1 MKKIYSLFTSTPVFI
16 LFIIVCFQSE
26 VYAQIEQTFY
36 ITNTT
41 YEAYQLNKVPFA
53 MRQITL
59 VGNDDSLTLADKK
72 FYRTNLKDASIIYMT
87 ADRKSYFLIIDKK
100 EQVGFIVSPNGK
112 DWSCYF
118 KYKEGNKI
126 PPPDYSN
133 EEAGQLK
140 EALRSITDPRVKYF
154 YFTYSSF
161 ASRANT
167 YFATDS
173 IALIFISPDSIEVAG
188 NTFIRKADKLFISP
202 GHTYLYM
209 PDNETLVFRDPDLSY
224 WASFYQ
230 KDINKANRLIS
241 QEYKSE
247 KELAAANDAINNRE
261 NSKTKAVLNGYFS
274 SIGNKKM
281 TLP

>member
-1 MKKIYSLFTSTPVFI
+1 MKKNASFFNRFLVLI
-16 LFIIVCFQSE
+16 LLMAICFQTI
-26 VYAQIEQTFY
+26 VYAQTEQTFY

-41 YEAYQLNKVPFA
+41 YEAYQLGKVPFT

-72 FYRTNLKDASIIYMT
+72 FYRTNLKDGGTIYMT
-87 ADRKSYFLIIDKK
+87 ADRKSYLRIIDKK
-100 EQVGFIVSPNGK
+100 EQVGFILSPNGK

-140 EALRSITDPRVKYF
+140 EALRSITEPRVKYF

-161 ASRANT
+161 AFRANT

-173 IALIFISPDSIEVAG
+173 IALIFISPDSIDVAG

-241 QEYKSE
+241 QEYESE
-247 KELAAANDAINNRE
+247 KELAAANDPINNRE
-261 NSKTKAVLNGYFS
+261 NSK
-274 SIGNKKM
+274 KKRY
-281 TLP
+281 